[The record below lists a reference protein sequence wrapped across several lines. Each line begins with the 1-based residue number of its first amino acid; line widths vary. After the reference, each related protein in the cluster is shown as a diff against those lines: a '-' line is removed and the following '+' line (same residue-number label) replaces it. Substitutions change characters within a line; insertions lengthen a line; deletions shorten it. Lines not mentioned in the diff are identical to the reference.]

1 MLRCTACAHR
11 CALSDG
17 RHGSCGVRF
26 RAGDGL
32 RVPFGYV
39 ARRHVRSVETNTIFH
54 VAPGALALTFGMLG
68 CDLQCPYC
76 HNWRLSQAMRDPEA
90 GVPPVATSP
99 DALVKEAMEAGAR
112 AICAAYNEPMVAAEW
127 ARAVFAAAKASG
139 LVTAI
144 VSDGHT
150 TPEALAYLRPVT
162 DVFRIDLKAYDEAQ
176 YRALGGRL
184 EPVMEAIREA
194 KRLGFWV
201 EVVTLVVPGFN
212 DDERALRKA
221 ADALVEI
228 DPFMPWHLNAFQPRY
243 RMADRPAM
251 GEGQLRSI
259 AGSAY
264 ARGLR
269 FVYVGNVDGGA
280 FATTFCPECHEI
292 LVRRR
297 DFSCAANGVRDGKC
311 PVCGFA
317 VPGLWT

>member
-1 MLRCTACAHR
+1 
-11 CALSDG
+11 
-17 RHGSCGVRF
+17 VRF
-26 RAGDGL
+26 RAGDAL

-39 ARRHVRSVETNTIFH
+39 ARRHVRAVETNTIFH

-90 GVPPVATSP
+90 GVPPIETSP
-99 DALVKEAMEAGAR
+99 DALVKDALEAGAR

-127 ARAVFAAAKASG
+127 ARAVFAAAKPAG
-139 LVTAI
+139 LVTAM

-150 TPEALAYLRPVT
+150 TPEALAYMRPVT
-162 DVFRIDLKAYDEAQ
+162 DVFRVDLKAYDEAQ

-184 EPVMEAIREA
+184 QPVMDAIREA

-212 DDERALRKA
+212 DDERELRKL

-243 RMADRPAM
+243 RMTDRPRM
-251 GEGQLRSI
+251 GEGKLMSI
-259 AGSAY
+259 AGAAY

-269 FVYVGNVDGGA
+269 FVYVGNVEGGA

-297 DFSCAANGVRDGKC
+297 DFSCAANVVRDGAC
-311 PVCGFA
+311 PACGFA
-317 VPGLWT
+317 VPGLWI